1 MNWDDLKIVLAVF
14 RSGNAGTAATDLGLS
29 HATISRRMAEI
40 ERSLG
45 VALVDRSGLSW
56 RPTPICAQVAA
67 QAEQMEVLHDE
78 ALRVATAHSS
88 DLSGPVHISVP
99 TGTIEGFVAEALQ
112 KLPRL
117 APDIR
122 LIFITEDQLSDLPG
136 RKADI
141 AVRFTSS
148 PDPDLIGQK
157 VTLSAWG
164 FYSCTDLAEVIN
176 AQMDAKTAVLA
187 PILTTERNGA
197 FPQWASGHFD
207 PASPC
212 HFVYGFPSKAAMAAQ
227 GFGVA
232 LLPRVI
238 GDGTPGLTLLDRLN
252 SPLKTELWVLANSDT
267 RSSKRISQVKR
278 VLIDG
283 LTTMQPRF
291 FPADVGGT
299 NDPE

>member
-1 MNWDDLKIVLAVF
+1 MDWDDLRIVLAVY
-14 RSGNAGTAATDLGLS
+14 RSGSAGLAAADVGLS

-40 ERSLG
+40 ERNLG

-67 QAEQMEVLHDE
+67 QAAQMEGLHDE

-88 DLSGPVHISVP
+88 DLSGPVYISVP
-99 TGTIEGFVAEALQ
+99 TGTIEGFVAEAL
-112 KLPRL
+112 KELPRL

-122 LIFITEDQLSDLPG
+122 LIFKTEDQLSDLPG

-141 AVRFTSS
+141 AVRFTGS

-157 VTLSAWG
+157 VTQSAWG
-164 FYSCTDLAEVIN
+164 FYSCAELAGVIN
-176 AQMDAKTAVLA
+176 AHLDAETAVLA
-187 PILTTERNGA
+187 PILTTEHDGA
-197 FPQWASGHFD
+197 FPKWASGHFD

-212 HFVYGFPSKAAMAAQ
+212 HFVYGYPSKAAMAAQ

-238 GDGTPGLTLLDRLN
+238 GDGTPRLTLLSRLHC
-252 SPLKTELWVLANSDT
+252 PLKTELWVLANSDT

-283 LTTMQPRF
+283 LTAMQPQF
-291 FPADVGGT
+291 FPADTVRA
-299 NDPE
+299 NLL

>member
-29 HATISRRMAEI
+29 HATISRRIAEI
-40 ERSLG
+40 ERNLG

-99 TGTIEGFVAEALQ
+99 TGTVEGFVAEAL
-112 KLPRL
+112 KDLPRL

-122 LIFITEDQLSDLPG
+122 LIFLIEDQFSDLPG

-157 VTLSAWG
+157 VTQSAWG
-164 FYSCTDLAEVIN
+164 FYSSADLARVIN
-176 AQMDAKTAVLA
+176 AQVDEETTVMA
-187 PILTTERNGA
+187 PILTTERDGA
-197 FPQWASGHFD
+197 FPDWARRYFD

-232 LLPRVI
+232 HLPRVI
-238 GDGTPGLTLLDRLN
+238 GDGTPRLTLLSKLA
-252 SPLKTELWVLANSDT
+252 SPLETELWVLANSDT

-283 LTTMQPRF
+283 LTAMRPRF
-291 FPADVGGT
+291 FPTG
-299 NDPE
+299 E